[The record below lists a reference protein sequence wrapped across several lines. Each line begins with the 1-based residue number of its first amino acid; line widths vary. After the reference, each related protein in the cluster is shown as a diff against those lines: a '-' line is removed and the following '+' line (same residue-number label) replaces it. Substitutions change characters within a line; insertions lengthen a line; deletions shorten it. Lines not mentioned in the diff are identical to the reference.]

1 MKCLISLLLILI
13 CGFTFATEE
22 VSPLTIEAFFGFNAT
37 ANTTGQEFYI
47 QISKVVIDKP
57 TNAVYC
63 HFDAYNSKAD
73 LLSGKSKI
81 STKAFNIPLTEDLQ
95 VFIDSIFQTAYK
107 QTISFKEYIPNFNIT
122 NVDSITME
130 VFNVQE

>member
-13 CGFTFATEE
+13 CGFTFGQSLTVE
-22 VSPLTIEAFFGFNAT
+22 VFYGFNAT
-37 ANTTGQEFYI
+37 ANTTGQGFYI

-63 HFDAYNSKAD
+63 HFDAYNSKED
-73 LLSGKSKI
+73 FMSGKSKI

-107 QTISFKEYIPNFNIT
+107 QTINFREYIPNFTIT
-122 NVDSITME
+122 NIDSITLE
-130 VFNVQE
+130 VSEWKRF